1 MHLLLSGQEFAKKK
15 TNKRTND
22 NKKIIRFFY
31 QIALYILFFRRA
43 HFLFEAFRIQV
54 TTQSKLK
61 KKKGGGDK
69 LYRILRSFL
78 FGRGPNR
85 VMETACFDANVQ

>member
-1 MHLLLSGQEFAKKK
+1 MFGALWLMHLLLSGQEFAKKK

-61 KKKGGGDK
+61 KKKGGGTSYIVFYDRFY
-69 LYRILRSFL
+69 LGVAQI
-78 FGRGPNR
+78 
-85 VMETACFDANVQ
+85 E